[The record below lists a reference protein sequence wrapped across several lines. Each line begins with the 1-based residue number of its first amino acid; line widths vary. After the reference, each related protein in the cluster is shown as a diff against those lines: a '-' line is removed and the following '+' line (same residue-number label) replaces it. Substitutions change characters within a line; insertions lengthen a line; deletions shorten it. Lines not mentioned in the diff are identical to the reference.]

1 MKKFILD
8 VLSSIIKSI
17 LVFALLF
24 LISMSLYTG
33 KFPPNITLIKQQITD
48 LTLAKEKYIN
58 LISKSENYLNS
69 KAAPTEDNIYISKT
83 TTESKI
89 GDDIE
94 NLKIQIIH
102 IRSQLNRIEEQNN
115 LLLNNLK
122 K

>member
-17 LVFALLF
+17 LVFAFLF

-69 KAAPTEDNIYISKT
+69 KAAPTEDNIHISKT

>member
-83 TTESKI
+83 TTGSKI